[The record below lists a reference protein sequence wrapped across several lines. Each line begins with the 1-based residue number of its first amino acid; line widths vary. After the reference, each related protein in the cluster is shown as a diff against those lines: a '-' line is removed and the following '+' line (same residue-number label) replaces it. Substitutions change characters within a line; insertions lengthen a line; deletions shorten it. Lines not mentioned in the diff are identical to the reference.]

1 MFAVQKSDLMM
12 LYGLS
17 CKLNFSYIHG
27 FYLIWE
33 KKDRAWVRSRMT
45 EVILRSVCEEL
56 SPNREKWSIC
66 LIVKV

>member
-1 MFAVQKSDLMM
+1 MHTRILPN
-12 LYGLS
+12 LG
-17 CKLNFSYIHG
+17 
-27 FYLIWE
+27 